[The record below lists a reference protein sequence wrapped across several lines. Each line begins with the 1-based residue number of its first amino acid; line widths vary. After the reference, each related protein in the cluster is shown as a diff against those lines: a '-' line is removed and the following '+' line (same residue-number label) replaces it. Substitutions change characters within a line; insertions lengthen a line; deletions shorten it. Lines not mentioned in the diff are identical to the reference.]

1 MFDKQVYISR
11 RKRLLE
17 QVKDGVILL
26 LGNSE
31 ASCNYLDN
39 QYQFRQDSS
48 FLYFFGLDKPDLAAV
63 IDAESGEEW
72 LFGNDVDI
80 DDIIWMGPQPLLA
93 DQAAGVGV
101 TRTAPLSKLA
111 DCLAEA
117 QKKGRKVHFLPPYRN
132 HNKILLHKLL
142 GLPLDALKAEA
153 SVDLIKAV
161 VALRLIKE
169 PCEVAEIDKACNLG
183 YTMHVTAMK
192 MMRTGMVEQEVVG
205 VMQGV
210 CHTGGVMVSFPIILS
225 QHGETLHNHHHG
237 EVLTDGRLCVIDAG
251 VEIASHYCSDN
262 TRTLP
267 TGGKFTQKQKDVYNI
282 VLAANDYARE
292 ASVTGVSYRVVHL
305 GAAKIIVQ
313 GLKNLGLVRG
323 DVDEMVAAGVQGL
336 FMPHGLGHNMG
347 LDVHDME
354 DLGEN
359 YVGYD
364 PDQTRAKQLGLGS
377 LRMARRL
384 VPGHVITDEPGI
396 YFIPALIEKWKSEG
410 HNAQF
415 VNFDKLES
423 YYDFGGIRLEDDLL
437 ITPKGARILGFKRI
451 PITVEEI
458 ENTMY
463 TD

>member
-17 QVKDGVILL
+17 QVRSGVILL

-31 ASCNYLDN
+31 ASCNYPDN

-63 IDAESGEEW
+63 IDAGTGEEVV
-72 LFGNDVDI
+72 FGDDVDI
-80 DDIIWMGPQPLLA
+80 DDIIWMGPQPLVA
-93 DQAAGVGV
+93 DQAAKVGV
-101 TRTAPLSKLA
+101 SKTAPLAKLSDHLA
-111 DCLAEA
+111 DAMG
-117 QKKGRKVHFLPPYRN
+117 KGRKVHYLPPYRN
-132 HNKILLHKLL
+132 HNKILLHKML
-142 GLPLDALKAEA
+142 GVGLDALRENA
-153 SVDLIKAV
+153 SLELIRAV
-161 VALRLIKE
+161 VAQRLIKE
-169 PCEVAEIDKACNLG
+169 PCEIAEIDKACNLG
-183 YTMHVTAMK
+183 YTMHLTAMK
-192 MMRTGMVEQEVVG
+192 MMRLGMVEQELVG
-205 VMQGV
+205 VMEGV
-210 CHTGGVMVSFPIILS
+210 CKSGGVMTSFPTILS
-225 QHGETLHNHHHG
+225 QHGETMHNHTHDG
-237 EVLTDGRLCVIDAG
+237 VLTDGRLCVIDAG

-267 TGGKFTQKQKDVYNI
+267 TGGKFTQKQKDIYNI

-292 ASVTGVSYRVVHL
+292 AARPGVTYRDVHL
-305 GAAKIIVQ
+305 GASKIIVQ
-313 GLKNLGLVRG
+313 GLKNLGLVHG

-377 LRMARRL
+377 LRMARKL

-396 YFIPALIEKWKSEG
+396 YFIPALIEQWKREG
-410 HNAQF
+410 HNAQWIDF
-415 VNFDKLES
+415 ARLES

-437 ITPKGARILGFKRI
+437 ITPGGARILGAQRI

-463 TD
+463 SD